1 MTFEEGTNPFRKS
14 SKTGRSPSR
23 SEKGNKSKEMDNEMN
38 TMIREIREDMAGMK
52 EENKVLRK
60 ELAAVREEMR
70 EREEKLQAE
79 EADWMKMIEVKME
92 QREKKDR
99 NVIIIIG
106 IEGTRGNIERR
117 VEEWLEREIGVK
129 VNVKEAFKTN
139 KEKMMLA
146 KIESWD
152 QKKNITLNKSK
163 LKERKGERM
172 YINDGLTKEE
182 RKTQKKLREV
192 DREER
197 DRGKRVKI
205 GYRKIQIKGK

>member
-1 MTFEEGTNPFRKS
+1 
-14 SKTGRSPSR
+14 
-23 SEKGNKSKEMDNEMN
+23 MDNEMN

-152 QKKNITLNKSK
+152 HKKNITLNKSK

-197 DRGKRVKI
+197 DTGKRVKI